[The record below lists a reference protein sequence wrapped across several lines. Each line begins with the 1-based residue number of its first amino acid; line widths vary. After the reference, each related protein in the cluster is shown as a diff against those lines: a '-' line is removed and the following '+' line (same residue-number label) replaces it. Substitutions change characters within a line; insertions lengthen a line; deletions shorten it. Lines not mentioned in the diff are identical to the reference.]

1 MSIVTSDHTTDI
13 AVRDDLIKAHRGY
26 WDHLSKPGTWWSGTE
41 RVAIARETRLARV
54 CALCQQRK
62 AALSPYGVEG
72 DHDQA
77 DSGLAPGVIDAAHR
91 IATDAGRLTKTW
103 FDSVIDND
111 FTNAHYVELLGIVS
125 SVISVDTI
133 HIILGLPL
141 DPLPEPVPGVPTRLR
156 PAGLE
161 DIGGWVPAIDPSKAS
176 ESEKDLFATRRAS
189 NVSRSLSLVPEEHR
203 SMKRVLAAQ
212 YLPIELVPSLG
223 ENGGRA
229 ISRALM
235 ELVGARTSAINECFY

>member
-1 MSIVTSDHTTDI
+1 MSLTTSEHAVDI
-13 AVRDDLIKAHRGY
+13 QVRGDLIEAHKGY
-26 WDHLSKPGTWWSGTE
+26 WDHLSKPGTWWSGAE
-41 RVAIARETRLARV
+41 RVSIAREARLSRQ
-54 CALCQQRK
+54 CALCLRRK
-62 AALSPYGVEG
+62 TALSPYGIEG
-72 DHDQA
+72 EHD
-77 DSGLAPGVIDAAHR
+77 DGGSGLAPGVVDAAHR

-103 FDSVIDND
+103 FDSVIDD
-111 FTNAHYVELLGIVS
+111 QFTDAHYVELLGIVS
-125 SVISVDTI
+125 SVISIDTI

-141 DPLPEPVPGVPTRLR
+141 DPLPEPVPGEPTRQR
-156 PAGLE
+156 PTGLE

-176 ESEKDLFATRRAS
+176 ASEKDLFATRRAS
-189 NVSRSLSLVPEEHR
+189 NVSKSLSLVPEEHR

-212 YLPIELVPSLG
+212 YIPIEMVPSLG

>member
-1 MSIVTSDHTTDI
+1 MSLTASAQTTDI
-13 AVRDDLIKAHRGY
+13 AIRDDLVEAHRYY
-26 WDHLSKPGTWWSGTE
+26 WDHLSKPGTWWSGAE
-41 RVAIARETRLARV
+41 RVAIARETRMARQ

-62 AALSPYGVEG
+62 AALSPYGIDGV
-72 DHDQA
+72 HD
-77 DSGLAPGVIDAAHR
+77 DSGSGLAPGVIDAAHR
-91 IATDAGRLTKTW
+91 IATDAGRLTKSW
-103 FDSVIDND
+103 FDSVIDD
-111 FTNAHYVELLGIVS
+111 QFTDAHYAELLGIVS
-125 SVISVDTI
+125 SVMSIDTI

-141 DPLPEPVPGVPTRLR
+141 DPLPESVPGEPSRQR

-161 DIGGWVPAIDPSKAS
+161 DIGGWVPVINPSKAS
-176 ESEKDLFATRRAS
+176 SSEGDLFATRRAS
-189 NVSRSLSLVPEEHR
+189 NVSKSLSLVPEEHR

-212 YLPIELVPSLG
+212 YLPIELVPSPG